1 MDHIEVPHPG
11 AQVIVGRM
19 LNEAL
24 REHPD
29 VQWLGLIS
37 EDGFAI
43 ASEGEG
49 ALDDDE
55 VAAGAVRM
63 MIQVRTLAKSLGQ
76 PGAPQMFI
84 EGEDQGICVIDRDP
98 WVLLMVGAPGVP
110 IGLLRYEAREIAEA
124 FPMGKRAALPEAEPP
139 VILAEDVAAGDET
152 DEGDQVTEAD
162 GEEEIRWADEPTV
175 DDTDVD
181 VISLVDEPTVDE
193 VEADQI
199 SFADVSATPEAPISF
214 SDLLEEPAQS
224 EVIVVESITLDE
236 LAPPVGP
243 SIDLPPPSGAAF
255 DLPPPE

>member
-11 AQVIVGRM
+11 AQVIVARM

-24 REHPD
+24 QEHPD

-49 ALDDDE
+49 AIDDDA
-55 VAAGAVRM
+55 VAASAVRM
-63 MIQVRTLAKSLGQ
+63 MIQVRAVAKSLGQ

-84 EGEDQGICVIDRDP
+84 EGDDCGICVIDRDP

-139 VILAEDVAAGDET
+139 LVLAEDVVPE
-152 DEGDQVTEAD
+152 EDQVTDPD
-162 GEEEIRWADEPTV
+162 GEEEIRWADEPTI
-175 DDTDVD
+175 DDTVETA
-181 VISLVDEPTVDE
+181 EPVVLE
-193 VEADQI
+193 VAEETEI
-199 SFADVSATPEAPISF
+199 SFADLSAEAPAAEPGPVNYAEW
-214 SDLLEEPAQS
+214 LEEPDA
-224 EVIVVESITLDE
+224 VPAESIKLED
-236 LAPPVGP
+236 LAPPTGP
-243 SIDLPPPSGAAF
+243 SIDLPPPAGPAF